1 MLRLDKNNC
10 KEIGLEDYQIFN
22 FYKNN
27 RFKDRLIL
35 YFINYVINNQ
45 KDMAI
50 LKLGTK
56 IVHFI
61 ETKNLKIS
69 DVLTWRYYK
78 NKRNLEEDDQGSNKR
93 AKIKNK
99 DITNNNNDLIE
110 DNIEGNS
117 DNNNNNLNNYNCSS
131 PLKLKIGNEL
141 VSSKNQGDVL
151 PNKKSPLKIRIGN
164 ELVSSKNQGDVLPNK
179 KSPLKIR
186 IGNELA
192 LSQKPGDR
200 NKNTPYQ
207 VDDFFFTCQEQLFRR
222 FLAHLAIEDFTKQ
235 YFQLG
240 IFIHLKHL

>member
-1 MLRLDKNNC
+1 MLLRLDKNNC

-164 ELVSSKNQGDVLPNK
+164 EL
-179 KSPLKIR
+179 
-186 IGNELA
+186 A

>member
-1 MLRLDKNNC
+1 MLLRLDKNNC

-151 PNKKSPLKIRIGN
+151 PNKKS
-164 ELVSSKNQGDVLPNK
+164 S
-179 KSPLKIR
+179 LKIR